1 MLSSSQEAGPDIS
14 PKLERI
20 RDLLLFQR
28 ASQTALAEG
37 YFLFIGTVPK
47 TPAQLRPQPPDSSQR
62 NQRPTLFGK
71 HLFFERA
78 EVGKHHDV
86 GAEGR

>member
-47 TPAQLRPQPPDSSQR
+47 THAQLEARQESRGCEFKPC
-62 NQRPTLFGK
+62 RPTINALFWGLAIVLPSAK
-71 HLFFERA
+71 L
-78 EVGKHHDV
+78 
-86 GAEGR
+86 